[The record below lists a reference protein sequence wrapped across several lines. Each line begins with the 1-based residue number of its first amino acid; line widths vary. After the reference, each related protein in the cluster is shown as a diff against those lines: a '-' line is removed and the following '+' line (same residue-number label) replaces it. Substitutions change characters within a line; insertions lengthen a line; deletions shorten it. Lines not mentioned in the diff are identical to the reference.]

1 MVEPYTYNCTLVRVV
16 DGDTIVCNIDLGFDV
31 VLSEQFIRLAG
42 IDAPESRCRRPIEKK
57 LGLLAKERLE
67 EILKG
72 TFKFKSLGKGKF
84 GRILG
89 IPYVDNVDV
98 CSTLINEGHAVEYE
112 GGKKTKVWGE

>member
-57 LGLLAKERLE
+57 
-67 EILKG
+67 
-72 TFKFKSLGKGKF
+72 
-84 GRILG
+84 
-89 IPYVDNVDV
+89 
-98 CSTLINEGHAVEYE
+98 
-112 GGKKTKVWGE
+112 

>member
-1 MVEPYTYNCTLVRVV
+1 MDILYYLFF
-16 DGDTIVCNIDLGFDV
+16 DLYKNHKHNKINLKIFLV

-57 LGLLAKERLE
+57 LGLLAKERLA
-67 EILKG
+67 EILKD
-72 TFKFKSLGKGKF
+72 TFKLKSLGKGKF

-98 CSTLINEGHAVEYE
+98 CSTLITEGHAVEYE